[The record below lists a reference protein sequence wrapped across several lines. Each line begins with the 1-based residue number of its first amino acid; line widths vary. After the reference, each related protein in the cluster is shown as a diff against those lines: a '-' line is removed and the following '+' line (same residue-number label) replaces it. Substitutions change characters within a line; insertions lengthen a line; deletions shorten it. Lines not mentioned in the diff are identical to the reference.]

1 MPGPWLTS
9 HRAAI
14 PATANRIISI
24 PFLKVR
30 LKPDTTYVQI
40 YSTSRLSGETRCQ
53 AKSELREDGE
63 VGRRRTQRTRRRRT
77 ERPQR
82 LFHAESTESRGK
94 HWNDGALEVSE
105 AVGRATRGQGLS
117 LSVAL

>member
-9 HRAAI
+9 HRTAI

-63 VGRRRTQRTRRRRT
+63 VGRRRMHRTRRRRDLRGYFT
-77 ERPQR
+77 QSPQR
-82 LFHAESTESRGK
+82 AR
-94 HWNDGALEVSE
+94 APCP
-105 AVGRATRGQGLS
+105 AVGRR
-117 LSVAL
+117 